1 MHPKFKEAQ
10 AKREAASVTNAR
22 KLVDDLRHQVQ
33 HYKALSEGNST
44 GNSDVSSEEDSE
56 GDWEDDDTA
65 AAVNRDRRFFC
76 VSAVIS
82 PSPTSLP
89 FPVSVPTY
97 LFVANMSEILLLAT
111 IKLDRKRARKAK
123 INLVRKQKNASY
135 LSFDTNIM
143 SLTISTPSR
152 VHFGV
157 PLLIDHH
164 TAFFPSVS
172 FGCRSIL
179 RDPYSYLSSATP
191 VSDTERI
198 ASHALGHTFLTLVLG
213 YSFNSGR
220 YTFCTH

>member
-1 MHPKFKEAQ
+1 
-10 AKREAASVTNAR
+10 
-22 KLVDDLRHQVQ
+22 
-33 HYKALSEGNST
+33 
-44 GNSDVSSEEDSE
+44 
-56 GDWEDDDTA
+56 
-65 AAVNRDRRFFC
+65 
-76 VSAVIS
+76 
-82 PSPTSLP
+82 
-89 FPVSVPTY
+89 
-97 LFVANMSEILLLAT
+97 MSEILLLAT
-111 IKLDRKRARKAK
+111 PKLDRKRARKAK

-143 SLTISTPSR
+143 SLTICTPSR

-191 VSDTERI
+191 VSDTEKI
-198 ASHALGHTFLTLVLG
+198 ASHALGYTFLTLALG
-213 YSFNSGR
+213 YSFDSGR